1 MIRTIALL
9 VLLAV
14 GTSCSLIP
22 PLTLPA
28 AKAQVEYQ
36 SSPELMRVFEQR
48 IAEKLLSEMPAT
60 SPVRTLSE
68 TQLLVNR
75 LKQLARHS
83 GLNRKLLTIEQRSQL
98 ASFDKKILALQFE
111 VQCWRSKNHLAE
123 LNYLNVAGN
132 PIKQDVI
139 LKTVEENIR
148 SQIALGVFYPQPLAR
163 AALLQIRQLPK
174 TAASDSL
181 LELLETKEFVHD
193 LGSWQLRKLEPYFDP
208 ADLPEVLATL
218 EAQAAKEEPLIYPVK
233 ELYSDTRYDIRFESD
248 PEQLTL
254 DIVSLHLEEALR
266 LSQHRGSATI
276 IGVEASFPQLLNV
289 SREKLMVDL
298 EAIASHPA
306 FEFQALAYQ
315 AAGEMLADHQWAFN
329 WQRTLALAYGQW
341 TLNRMAAEMYFL
353 DQESRLGLH
362 VQKELFTQLGVVEL
376 KLALSMW
383 TYEQAR
389 SYLIELTPYSP
400 KQVDRMLNQLLAENG
415 SYAAAAIVS
424 NQFDEHGLE
433 LTKFVSSS
441 IALGYPDSL
450 EAFLARI
457 NEVAASTDS

>member
-1 MIRTIALL
+1 VIRTIALL

-22 PLTLPA
+22 PLTLPT

-36 SSPELMRVFEQR
+36 SSPELMQVFEQR

-60 SPVRTLSE
+60 SPVRTLLE

-75 LKQLARHS
+75 LEQLAHHS
-83 GLNRKLLTIEQRSQL
+83 GLNRKLLTIEQRIQL
-98 ASFDKKILALQFE
+98 ASFDNQILALQFE
-111 VQCWRSKNHLAE
+111 VQYWRSKNHLAE

-148 SQIALGVFYPQPLAR
+148 SQIALGVFYPQPLAQ

-208 ADLPEVLATL
+208 ADLPQVLATL

-266 LSQHRGSATI
+266 FSQRRSSATI
-276 IGVEASFPQLLNV
+276 IGVEASFPRLLNV
-289 SREKLMVDL
+289 SREKLMIDL
-298 EAIASHPA
+298 EAITSHPA

-362 VQKELFTQLGVVEL
+362 VQKELFTQLSVVEL

-383 TYEQAR
+383 TYEEAR
-389 SYLIELTPYSP
+389 SYLIELTPYNP

-424 NQFDEHGLE
+424 NQFDGHGLE
-433 LTKFVSSS
+433 LTKFVSNS

-457 NEVAASTDS
+457 NEVAASTGS